1 MNTLESESTLIVS
14 TAKKQNFPLRIS
26 SVNVAK
32 PHLTEDLVTFTEEIL
47 NGKVHFLC
55 NETHALV
62 PFLNTNPILN
72 NLSANLTKW
81 SNTLK

>member
-26 SVNVAK
+26 SANVAK

-55 NETHALV
+55 NETRALV

-72 NLSANLTKW
+72 TLSANLTKW
-81 SNTLK
+81 PNTLK